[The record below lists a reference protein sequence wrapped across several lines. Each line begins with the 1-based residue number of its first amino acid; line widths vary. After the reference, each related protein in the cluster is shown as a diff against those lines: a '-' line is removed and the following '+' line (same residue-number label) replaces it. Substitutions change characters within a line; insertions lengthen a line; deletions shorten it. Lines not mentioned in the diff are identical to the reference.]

1 MIKSLFLF
9 ILLYS
14 TINAQVTNSFLKRSN
29 SQFVN
34 NDGVFYLKGVNLG
47 NWLHLEPYMI
57 NAPVSVSGSH
67 ELLTQA
73 IAGITNNPSFPST
86 FFTTWYSTFIQQK
99 DIDTIANMGFNH
111 VRIPF
116 PYHLFY
122 DVNAQITIND
132 GFVYLDSAVAWCKQ
146 NNMYAILDL
155 HLAPGGQNDGD
166 LWSSYASNKLITQ
179 QIWTAIAQHYS
190 NETAVGGYDILNEPV
205 ISNASEQ
212 WKLKD
217 LYQSI
222 TASIRSVDTN
232 HLLFFEGNWYA
243 SSFWELTDGTASEND
258 RWDNNMALSQHVY
271 WVPQPSSTNYWTN
284 SIANGMN
291 VPLWCGEGGENSNHW
306 LNDWVD
312 DCATM
317 NSSWCLWTYK
327 KAGGISSIF
336 SNPFNSTYQ
345 SLLNYWNGGTQPS
358 SVDAMNGLLQF
369 AQETDLMYCTFKKD
383 VKDAVLR
390 PSYSV
395 SPLPFKQHILPC
407 SINAVDYDLGAN
419 GVGSYDS
426 VYQSIGQGS
435 NFTTYNNGW
444 NYRNDG
450 VDIETWTGSPTIG
463 SIEPGEWL
471 NYTVQVPQ
479 AAFYKVSLQY
489 AAPSSGAKVKIQSG
503 GVDIIQEQLLPATNS
518 WGSWEF
524 ANLGIIPIVAQTDF
538 SFKLV
543 FNMNGLNV
551 KALQFELI
559 DSFNL
564 SIQLPIKD
572 NVLLVDLNGQL
583 KVTSTKEIQSI
594 AFHASDGKSISI
606 NQQKM
611 NRFCTVLKVNDL
623 TGYFFLKITHSDGT
637 EVWKKILLT

>member
-9 ILLYS
+9 ILLYT
-14 TINAQVTNSFLKRSN
+14 TINAQVTNGFLKRSN
-29 SQFVN
+29 TQFVN

-73 IAGITNNPSFPST
+73 IASVTNNPSFPST
-86 FFTTWYSTFIQQK
+86 FFTTWYTTFIQRK
-99 DIDTIANMGFNH
+99 DIDTIASMGFNH

-116 PYHLFY
+116 SYHLFY
-122 DVNAQITIND
+122 DSNTQTTIND

-155 HLAPGGQNDGD
+155 HLAPGGQNDGA

-258 RWDNNMALSQHVY
+258 RWDSNMALSQHVY
-271 WVPQPSSTNYWTN
+271 WAPQPSSTNYWTN

-327 KAGGISSIF
+327 KAGGISSVF
-336 SNPFNSTYQ
+336 SNPFNSSYQ
-345 SLLNYWNGGTQPS
+345 SLLNYWNGGAQPS

-369 AQETDLMYCTFKKD
+369 AQETDLMYCTFRKD

-395 SPLPFKQHILPC
+395 SPLPFKHHILPC
-407 SINAVDYDLGAN
+407 TINAVDYDLGAN

-489 AAPSSGAKVKIQSG
+489 AAPSNGAKVKIQSE
-503 GVDIIQEQLLPATNS
+503 GVDIIQEYLLPATNG

-524 ANLGIIPIVAQTDF
+524 ANLGIIPIEAQTDF

-543 FNMNGLNV
+543 FNTNGLNV

-583 KVTSTKEIQSI
+583 KVTSSKEIKNI
-594 AFHASDGKSISI
+594 AFHASDGKSIAI

-611 NRFCTVLKVNDL
+611 NRFCTVLSVNDL
-623 TGYFFLKITHSDGT
+623 SGYFFLKITHIDGT

>member
-9 ILLYS
+9 ILLYT
-14 TINAQVTNSFLKRSN
+14 TINAQVTNGFLKRAN
-29 SQFVN
+29 TQFVN

-47 NWLHLEPYMI
+47 NWLHLEPYLI

-73 IAGITNNPSFPST
+73 IASVTNNPSFPST
-86 FFTTWYSTFIQQK
+86 FFTSWYTTFIQRK
-99 DIDTIANMGFNH
+99 DIDTIASMGFNH

-122 DVNAQITIND
+122 DSNTQTTIND
-132 GFVYLDSAVAWCKQ
+132 GFVYLDSAIAWCKQ

-155 HLAPGGQNDGD
+155 HLAPGGQNDGA
-166 LWSSYASNKLITQ
+166 LWSSFASNKLITQ

-327 KAGGISSIF
+327 KAGGISSVF

-345 SLLNYWNGGTQPS
+345 SLLNYWNGGAQPS

-369 AQETDLMYCTFKKD
+369 AQETDLMYCSFKKD

-390 PSYSV
+390 PSYAV
-395 SPLPFKQHILPC
+395 SPLPFKHHILPC
-407 SINAVDYDLGAN
+407 TINAVDYDLGAN
-419 GVGSYDS
+419 GVGCYDS

-489 AAPSSGAKVKIQSG
+489 AAPSNGAKVKIQSG
-503 GVDIIQEQLLPATNS
+503 GVDIIPEQLLPSTNG

-524 ANLGIIPIVAQTDF
+524 TNLGIIPIVAQTDF

-543 FNMNGLNV
+543 FNTNGLNV

-583 KVTSTKEIQSI
+583 KVTSSKEIKNI
-594 AFHASDGKSISI
+594 AFHASDGKSIAI

-611 NRFCTVLKVNDL
+611 NHFCTVLSVNDL
-623 TGYFFLKITHSDGT
+623 KGYFFLKITHIDGT